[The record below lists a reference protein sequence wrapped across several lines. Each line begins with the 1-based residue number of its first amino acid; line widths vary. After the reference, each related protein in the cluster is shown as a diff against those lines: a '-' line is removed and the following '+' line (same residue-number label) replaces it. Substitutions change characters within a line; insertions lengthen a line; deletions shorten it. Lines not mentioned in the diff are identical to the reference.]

1 MGTVVQNPIQYV
13 LCAMSCTLCYVF
25 GGSRHYGQQYTRF
38 TITDLVDVR
47 HVHVAVR
54 HARRLVRARLAVAP
68 CPSWLTPRR
77 LQTNFNQTGKNQNR
91 ASLKNHVKNWLP
103 ILELGIPMVLR
114 IGSWTTRV
122 WTTLEKRTAAESDG
136 L

>member
-91 ASLKNHVKNWLP
+91 ASWTEKPCEKLASYSRARNSNGSKNR
-103 ILELGIPMVLR
+103 ILDNQGVDNARKE
-114 IGSWTTRV
+114 
-122 WTTLEKRTAAESDG
+122 ESG
-136 L
+136 